1 MNLIAPWVM
10 DTPMLRGLADVCREQ
25 GFPVGDGNDVANV
38 VIRSV
43 VDDSICGRRDRP
55 RYLPQDC

>member
-1 MNLIAPWVM
+1 MS
-10 DTPMLRGLADVCREQ
+10 RGLADVCRKQ

-43 VDDSICGRRDRP
+43 VDDSICGKRDGP
-55 RYLPQDC
+55 DLYLKTADE

>member
-1 MNLIAPWVM
+1 M
-10 DTPMLRGLADVCREQ
+10 DTPMSRGLADVCREQ